1 MPPPTRAARRA
12 RTWQHGHVRGCPLN
26 PLDWLRTLYMQI
38 AVRSF
43 GISVAALVARAKP
56 GDFLGMSGRG
66 VFAAGQELFTNSR
79 ISHVGVVCVSRDV
92 KCIAHA
98 TPHAD
103 HLPNHNVG
111 GCAVRITPLEAF
123 IEAYLDDSGL
133 DVCLRP
139 LRGAAAD
146 DRARINAAVLEVAAE
161 RGALPFTTAPNA
173 FLSVRF
179 PVWGAALAL
188 AVRASVALGW
198 RAPGALVETAH
209 RSVYCT
215 EFLTRAY
222 VRGGVFRDDAADTH
236 FRYAPGDFGAAAA
249 PARSSLDL
257 GPGEGHLP
265 FADARYSLGEEVY
278 VY

>member
-1 MPPPTRAARRA
+1 M
-12 RTWQHGHVRGCPLN
+12 RGCPLN

-111 GCAVRITPLEAF
+111 GGAGRITPLRA
-123 IEAYLDDSGL
+123 GL
-133 DVCLRP
+133 REP
-139 LRGAAAD
+139 P
-146 DRARINAAVLEVAAE
+146 VLAHDPVAHPH
-161 RGALPFTTAPNA
+161 GAL
-173 FLSVRF
+173 LKQ
-179 PVWGAALAL
+179 
-188 AVRASVALGW
+188 
-198 RAPGALVETAH
+198 
-209 RSVYCT
+209 
-215 EFLTRAY
+215 
-222 VRGGVFRDDAADTH
+222 
-236 FRYAPGDFGAAAA
+236 
-249 PARSSLDL
+249 ARM
-257 GPGEGHLP
+257 
-265 FADARYSLGEEVY
+265 RI
-278 VY
+278 